1 MDKVQTLQDLIHQ
14 SGSLQEDMARA
25 YVRQIEA
32 ELTDMHQQRHICHL
46 DVRPAM
52 IIINASG
59 KAHLASSSLCQAYS
73 EEGASIDR
81 RDLQAV
87 CQYLLTGKK
96 DVERDAVCEE
106 PEPIPTES
114 LRYSEQTGK
123 RSNASVYLLSVIGLV
138 MAGSLFCY
146 FFFPSEK
153 QPSKVAKQQYAD
165 YDYQGEILD
174 GKPHGAGTARYH
186 DGRYY
191 QGAFSQGKRQ
201 DRHARFVYADGNVFE
216 GVFAADTIQQGR
228 VDLASKEFYFTGSFS
243 QGKPYTGFWYR
254 TSDNK
259 KVEQVINLNSA
270 AL

>member
-1 MDKVQTLQDLIHQ
+1 
-14 SGSLQEDMARA
+14 
-25 YVRQIEA
+25 
-32 ELTDMHQQRHICHL
+32 
-46 DVRPAM
+46 M

-96 DVERDAVCEE
+96 DVERDAVCEK
-106 PEPIPTES
+106 PEPIPTEP

-191 QGAFSQGKRQ
+191 QVSAKTVMLVSSMQMGTSSREFLLQIPYSRVGWILLRRSSISLAVSLRENLIPVSG
-201 DRHARFVYADGNVFE
+201 
-216 GVFAADTIQQGR
+216 IGR
-228 VDLASKEFYFTGSFS
+228 PIT
-243 QGKPYTGFWYR
+243 
-254 TSDNK
+254 K
-259 KVEQVINLNSA
+259 KWNR
-270 AL
+270 